1 MHESIQVVLG
11 RADIGTQL
19 LSGVEFLK
27 LHFTASWEVETNERG
42 ESVVDIK
49 SLIMK
54 KGKVL
59 LGSGLFWS
67 PPSIFM
73 CPQNLGYPQCSYF

>member
-1 MHESIQVVLG
+1 M
-11 RADIGTQL
+11 
-19 LSGVEFLK
+19 K
-27 LHFTASWEVETNERG
+27 EV
-42 ESVVDIK
+42 SVVDIK

-67 PPSIFM
+67 PPSIFI
-73 CPQNLGYPQCSYF
+73 CPTNLGHPQGSYF